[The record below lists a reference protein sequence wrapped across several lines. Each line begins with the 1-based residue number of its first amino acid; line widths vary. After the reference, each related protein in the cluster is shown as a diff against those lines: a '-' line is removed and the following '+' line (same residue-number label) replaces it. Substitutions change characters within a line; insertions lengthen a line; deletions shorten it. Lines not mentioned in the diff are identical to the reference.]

1 MLVNAVEKFR
11 FSNIKYK
18 NIKKSGNKIIRILAK
33 LKSQKLIKFRSR
45 NLIKVQKNLKCYY

>member
-18 NIKKSGNKIIRILAK
+18 NIKKSGNKIVEILDKK
-33 LKSQKLIKFRSR
+33 LKFI
-45 NLIKVQKNLKCYY
+45 

>member
-1 MLVNAVEKFR
+1 MVEKDEI
-11 FSNIKYK
+11 SNNIYK
-18 NIKKSGNKIIRILAK
+18 NIKKSRNKIIRILAK